1 MRYTSPVGVE
11 AEYEPGSRG
20 RVLRNKLS
28 ITRVMEMHR
37 AEYEARGLKPFSYRM
52 KGGRVAAMSYYPP
65 PPEALEDP
73 AIRRE
78 WVMKALDAA
87 ERSRKGKQVR
97 RRRAKGPGRSV

>member
-1 MRYTSPVGVE
+1 MPVSDEFIAFVYAGDLFFAILVDDMLYLKVDE
-11 AEYEPGSRG
+11 A
-20 RVLRNKLS
+20 N
-28 ITRVMEMHR
+28 R